1 VSGIRQTGSR
11 TIADVGFTRLDEVT
25 IEAPDGSTAI
35 RYALRLADAVAVVPL
50 DGDDVVLI
58 EQYRAPIGER
68 LLEIPAG
75 VLDVP
80 GEEPTAT
87 ASRELEEEIG
97 FRPLSLAH
105 VIDLVMSPGVVDQVI
120 SIYVADGLEAMTRKP
135 EGIEERYAEV
145 HRMPL
150 SEAID
155 LVRTGRIRDGKS
167 IVGLLLAG
175 QR

>member
-1 VSGIRQTGSR
+1 MSEIRQTDSR

-25 IEAPDGSTAI
+25 IEAPDGSTAT

-58 EQYRAPIGER
+58 EQYRAPIAET

-80 GEEPTAT
+80 GEDPVDA
-87 ASRELEEEIG
+87 ASRELAEEIG
-97 FRPLSLAH
+97 FNPHSLVH
-105 VIDLVMSPGVVDQVI
+105 LTDIITSPGVVDEMI
-120 SIYVADGLEAMTRKP
+120 TIYVADGLEAVTRQP
-135 EGIEERYAEV
+135 EGIEERYAQV
-145 HRMPL
+145 HRIPL
-150 SEAID
+150 SEALA
-155 LVRTGRIRDGKS
+155 LVRDGRIRDGKS
-167 IVGLLLAG
+167 IIGLLLAA

>member
-1 VSGIRQTGSR
+1 MSGIRQTGSR

-35 RYALRLADAVAVVPL
+35 RYVLRLNNAIAVVPL
-50 DGDDVVLI
+50 DGDDVILI
-58 EQYRAPIGER
+58 EQYRTPIGES

-75 VLDVP
+75 LLDSP
-80 GEEPTAT
+80 GEEPMAA

-97 FRPLSLAH
+97 FLPHSLSHLF
-105 VIDLVMSPGVVDQVI
+105 DLITSPGVVDEVI
-120 SIYVADGLEAMTRKP
+120 SIYVADGLEAVSRKP
-135 EGIEERYAEV
+135 EGIEERHAAV

-150 SEAID
+150 SEALD
-155 LVRTGRIRDGKS
+155 LVRQGRIRDGKS
-167 IVGLLLAG
+167 VVGLLLAS